1 MTYHYEVIAKM
12 AAEISKQML
21 KLNNQ
26 LDKVIDKQNELT
38 DPQAQKDQ
46 AIALIEALQWEEAAK
61 LCTEQ
66 AREADKRTRLDE
78 EEVRLRTALEVL
90 REQLSGVANGDIQ
103 AAAADASAD
112 SAANSA
118 DDPATDQD

>member
-66 AREADKRTRLDE
+66 AREVDKRTRLDE
-78 EEVRLRTALEVL
+78 EEVRLRAELEAL
-90 REQLSGVANGDIQ
+90 REHLAGVANGDTQ
-103 AAAADASAD
+103 APSTPVAEPLSDAAAEED
-112 SAANSA
+112 
-118 DDPATDQD
+118 

>member
-38 DPQAQKDQ
+38 DPAAQKDQ
-46 AIALIEALQWEEAAK
+46 AIALIEALEWDEAAK

-66 AREADKRTRLDE
+66 AKEVDKRGRLDE
-78 EEVRLRTALEVL
+78 EEERLRTELEAL
-90 REQLSGVANGDIQ
+90 REQLFGVANGDIQ
-103 AAAADASAD
+103 APSV
-112 SAANSA
+112 
-118 DDPATDQD
+118 PATDED

>member
-38 DPQAQKDQ
+38 DPEAQKDQ
-46 AIALIEALQWEEAAK
+46 AIALIEALEWEEAAK

-66 AREADKRTRLDE
+66 AKEVDKRGRLDE
-78 EEVRLRTALEVL
+78 EEVRLRAELEAL
-90 REQLSGVANGDIQ
+90 REQLFGVANGDIQ
-103 AAAADASAD
+103 APPLPAADED
-112 SAANSA
+112 
-118 DDPATDQD
+118 